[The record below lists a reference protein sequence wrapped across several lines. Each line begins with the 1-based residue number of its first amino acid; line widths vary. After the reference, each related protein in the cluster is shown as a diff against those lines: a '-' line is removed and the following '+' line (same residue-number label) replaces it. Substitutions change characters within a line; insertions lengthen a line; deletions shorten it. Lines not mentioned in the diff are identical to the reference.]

1 MFVGGG
7 SFAWLG
13 RDAGGRRE
21 ASKNRRRRSSQM
33 AIIQDTRTGLF
44 VSRVRAFCR
53 KIYKLLLLLVTCAE
67 VDGGAAGAAAPGVA
81 LG

>member
-1 MFVGGG
+1 MFVGEG

-13 RDAGGRRE
+13 RDAGGRE

-33 AIIQDTRTGLF
+33 AIIQGTRTGLF

-67 VDGGAAGAAAPGVA
+67 VDGDAAAAAAGVA